1 MAYNKEYSE
10 QLLQKDRDF
19 CKKFCSNNGIEL
31 IDGIDSYTYSYDIM
45 GAKDKNTGEYIPMR
59 KHRFQ
64 DDIRDL
70 LIDCGEGKNL
80 DGKVCI
86 SADARALTKYVNIAK
101 NFRLGNNGRPIF
113 DCITY
118 SYNVYD
124 QGKTCLQFYPR
135 STNPYYL
142 DWSYLDWRY
151 LDWSE
156 KNLNLIYT
164 DNTRILYEDMRENI
178 NESTLKSLGELVVV
192 FDVSQVSAAKVEL
205 GFSSIKISLPSEENE
220 IVVDNKDIDTVISI
234 LANWMSS
241 QETYKNNEVIQDNAK
256 IILEFIYN
264 KLSTS
269 MAILSDNPDLY
280 IEGYEFLQR
289 RQEKTIEDAKA
300 TIEKAQAQ
308 IQVYAQEIKQLQQ
321 QAFNDK
327 TM

>member
-1 MAYNKEYSE
+1 MAYNKEYSD

-45 GAKDKNTGEYIPMR
+45 GAKDKNTGEYISMR
-59 KHRFQ
+59 KHRFREN
-64 DDIRDL
+64 IRDL

-101 NFRLGNNGRPIF
+101 NFRLGNDGYPIF

-135 STNPYYL
+135 SADPY
-142 DWSYLDWRY
+142 DY

-164 DNTRILYEDMRENI
+164 DNTRILYENMEGNI
-178 NESTLKSLGELVVV
+178 NESTLKSLGELEVV

-256 IILEFIYN
+256 IILEFISN

>member
-1 MAYNKEYSE
+1 MAYNKEYSD

-45 GAKDKNTGEYIPMR
+45 GAKDKNTGEYISRNLSMNNY
-59 KHRFQ
+59 RFQ
-64 DDIRDL
+64 YDISDL

-101 NFRLGNNGRPIF
+101 NFRLGNDGYPIF
-113 DCITY
+113 DRITY

-124 QGKTCLQFYPR
+124 QGETCLQFYPC
-135 STNPYYL
+135 SANPYH
-142 DWSYLDWRY
+142 

-156 KNLNLIYT
+156 KNLNLIYI
-164 DNTRILYEDMRENI
+164 DNTRILYENMRENI
-178 NESTLKSLGELVVV
+178 NESTLKSLGELEVV
-192 FDVSQVSAAKVEL
+192 FDVSKKKMAKVEL